1 MRKRRRI
8 IALSAQA
15 GLLDTVQSNS
25 VSSQSIQPQKKRR
38 IVTNQLNDLTG
49 TEWIR
54 ETTSVWFQKGLGRE
68 HPHAQIEREHPAPFS
83 FQDIMRLV
91 KFFTKSGDVVI
102 DPFAGVMSTLK
113 ACALTGRKGIGIE
126 LIDHW
131 VDLGKRRLNEEL
143 PSPPLNQTIIRGDA
157 RIELRKLTS
166 NSADYFVSSPPYW
179 QILTKRPDH
188 KTKRERLAN
197 GYATKY
203 SDDPRDLGNIT
214 DYHSFLEELVIC
226 FRECLRILK
235 PQKYASIIVSDFR
248 HNSTYTAYHA
258 DVIKL
263 METIGFYMKGITI
276 LVQNSKSLYPYG
288 YPNAYVPNIHHQ
300 YILNFQKGK

>member
-1 MRKRRRI
+1 M
-8 IALSAQA
+8 
-15 GLLDTVQSNS
+15 N
-25 VSSQSIQPQKKRR
+25 
-38 IVTNQLNDLTG
+38 NLTG

-54 ETTSVWFQKGLGRE
+54 ETTSVWFQKGLGRD

-91 KFFTKSGDVVI
+91 KFFTKEGDLII

-113 ACALTGRKGIGIE
+113 ACALTGRRGIGIE
-126 LIDHW
+126 LIEHW
-131 VDLGKRRLNEEL
+131 AELGEQRLNEEL
-143 PSPPLNQTIIRGDA
+143 PSPAVHQTIIKGDA
-157 RIELRKLTS
+157 RIELTQLASESIDYLVTS
-166 NSADYFVSSPPYW
+166 PAYW
-179 QILTKRPDH
+179 RILGKQPDH
-188 KTKRERLAN
+188 KMKRERLGN
-197 GYATKY
+197 GFATKY
-203 SDDPRDLGNIT
+203 SDDPRDLGNIS
-214 DYHSFLEELVIC
+214 DYRSFLEQLEIC

-258 DVIKL
+258 DVINL
-263 METIGFYMKGITI
+263 METIGFVLKGITI

-288 YPNAYVPNIHHQ
+288 YPNAYVSNIHHQ